1 MASFTRTIPV
11 EAPRTDTEAAE
22 RASSIRGELT
32 PEQKRDR
39 EYNAP
44 PKKIPPH
51 HKMAQELYEALCNA
65 KTFSELE
72 QASSFYEE
80 FKRGEGR
87 ISGHYGKMLSKNKCD
102 YDFGN
107 RINKKAAKVQG
118 KIDAMGEVF
127 NSEAHGDRTL
137 QEAKVEL
144 KKTLGSDYDTDDY
157 DFSSSDDEEAV
168 TGAGAFKE
176 GGRRRRRKSKKRK
189 KKNKK
194 KTRKKRKKRK
204 TRKKRKL
211 RKKKR
216 RKTNRK

>member
-1 MASFTRTIPV
+1 MDSRRTLPV
-11 EAPRTDTEAAE
+11 QAPTTDAGAAK
-22 RASSIRGELT
+22 RASSIRGDIT
-32 PEQKRDR
+32 PEQKRDM

-44 PKKIPPH
+44 PKKIPRH
-51 HKMAQELYEALCNA
+51 HKMAQELYNALCNA

-72 QASSFYEE
+72 QAYSFYET
-80 FKRGEGR
+80 FKREEGR

-127 NSEAHGDRTL
+127 NSEAHGDKTL
-137 QEAKVEL
+137 EDAKDEL
-144 KKTLGSDYDTDDY
+144 KNTLGSDYDTDDY
-157 DFSSSDDEEAV
+157 DFSSSDDEEA
-168 TGAGAFKE
+168 GAGAGASKE
-176 GGRRRRRKSKKRK
+176 GGRRRRRKSKKSK
-189 KKNKK
+189 KKKKK